1 MLTWLLS
8 KIGSALWPAITAV
21 AAALLLAVGVQSH
34 RVKVAKQETAEV
46 QKAWTLDRANAT
58 AAALAQETAYRAEE
72 QRRIAAHQEIVD
84 EADRKIL
91 AARADAVIAD
101 AVAGKLRDRV
111 ATLVAQA
118 RAAARNPTVAQA
130 SPPAD
135 DPIGVLAELQRRAD
149 ARAGFLA
156 DFADRASIA
165 GQACERAY
173 EALTA
178 AQ

>member
-1 MLTWLLS
+1 MTWLLS
-8 KIGSALWPAITAV
+8 KLMGYAWPAVAAV
-21 AAALLLAVGVQSH
+21 VAALLLAVGVQTH

-91 AARADAVIAD
+91 AARADAVVAD
-101 AVAGKLRDRV
+101 AVAGRLQQRV
-111 ATLVAQA
+111 ASLVAQA
-118 RAAARNPTVAQA
+118 RAAASNPGIAQA
-130 SPPAD
+130 GAPAD
-135 DPIGVLAELQRRAD
+135 DAAGVLAIMQRRAD
-149 ARAGFLA
+149 EAAGKFA